1 MMVPA
6 FTEVLTL
13 TDFGRQPQS
22 YQDLV
27 NAEVKYCNQNREK
40 IYKKAKEVY
49 KIGTNQN
56 HPLAYTCC
64 DFKLLEEKY
73 SAYTS

>member
-1 MMVPA
+1 MVPA
-6 FTEVLTL
+6 FTEVLAL
-13 TDFGRQPQS
+13 TDFSRQPQS

-49 KIGTNQN
+49 KIGTNRN